1 MRRIHASP
9 QNGGSRVMTSN
20 DGNSYNQMAFHKC
33 VDWMFEPKMAVCV
46 AVIAKEVMRFD
57 VLFLNVRTVMM
68 L

>member
-1 MRRIHASP
+1 
-9 QNGGSRVMTSN
+9 MTSN